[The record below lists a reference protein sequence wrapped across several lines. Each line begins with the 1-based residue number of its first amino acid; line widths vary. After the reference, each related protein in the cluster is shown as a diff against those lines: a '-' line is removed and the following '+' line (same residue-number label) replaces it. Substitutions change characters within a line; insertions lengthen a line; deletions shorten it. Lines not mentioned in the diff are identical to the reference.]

1 MLAFIFVLGVM
12 VVFHEL
18 GHYLAARY
26 FKVKVESFAF
36 GFGPRLFGFKRGG
49 TDFKVCLLPL
59 GGYVKMAGESIGE
72 PSGDPDELLAKP
84 RWQRFIIMAM
94 GPIFNFILA
103 IALLTGL
110 FMNGFERAAF
120 LTEEPRIEYIQA
132 GTGAAQAGLQPG
144 DVIRAIDGQAVAT
157 WQDVELPTAMALNRT
172 VPVEVERG
180 GLRQTFQVFVA
191 ESEDRP
197 GIPHVGWSEG
207 HDVVFRRIEGGS
219 PGEAAGLQ
227 PGDRLRSL
235 EGRNIRSS
243 IQVVELIQESAGEPL
258 QIEIER
264 DGAAQALEIAPA
276 YNETDDA
283 WRIGV
288 ELSANWRT
296 VQSRLGFAA
305 ALTQAVESNVRA
317 CGMLFKLLGGLFSG
331 TVSPRMLSGPI
342 GIYEYSKE
350 AADVGLR
357 ALIELMALIS
367 MQLGIF
373 NLFPIPIL
381 DGGQM
386 LLLTFEGAMR
396 RDVSIAIK
404 ERIIQVGLVLIVLL
418 FGFVMYNDLVKK
430 IASG

>member
-110 FMNGFERAAF
+110 FMNSFERPVF

-132 GTGAAQAGLQPG
+132 DSSAAEAGLRPG
-144 DVIRAIDGQAVAT
+144 DTIRSIDGQAVAA
-157 WQDVELPTAMALNRT
+157 WQDVELPLTMALNRT
-172 VPVEVERG
+172 VPVEVEREG
-180 GLRQTFQVFVA
+180 SLQTFSLYVA
-191 ESEDRP
+191 ESENRP
-197 GIPHVGWSEG
+197 GAPHAGWSEG
-207 HDVVFRRIEGGS
+207 YEVVLRTIAGGS
-219 PGEAAGLQ
+219 PGEAAGLL

-235 EGRNIRSS
+235 GGMEISS
-243 IQVVELIQESAGEPL
+243 TLQVIESIQESAGKPL
-258 QIEIER
+258 QMEIER
-264 DGAAQALEIAPA
+264 DGEKRTVAITPA
-276 YNETDDA
+276 YNETDEA

-296 VQSRLGFAA
+296 VQSQLGFID
-305 ALTQAVESNVRA
+305 ALARSIESNARA
-317 CGMLFKLLGGLFSG
+317 CTVLFKLMGGLFSG
-331 TVSPRMLSGPI
+331 AVSPRMLTGPI

-386 LLLTFEGAMR
+386 LLLTFEGVMR

-404 ERIIQVGLVLIVLL
+404 ERIIQVGLILIVLL
-418 FGFVMYNDLVKK
+418 FGFVMYNDLLKK